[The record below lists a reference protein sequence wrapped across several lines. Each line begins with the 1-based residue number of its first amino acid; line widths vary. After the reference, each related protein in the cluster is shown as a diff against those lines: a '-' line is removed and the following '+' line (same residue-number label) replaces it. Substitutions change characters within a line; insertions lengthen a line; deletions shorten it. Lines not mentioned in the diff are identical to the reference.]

1 MSPQQKDQP
10 ITQALADLDALV
22 QAHPELRAPEVQARL
37 IAWLKEQV
45 MTETKQMKQI
55 FTRMPDE
62 LIEALDRLTERRQRE
77 QPWTTVT
84 RSDVVRELL
93 YQALGEK
100 GEVETHP

>member
-10 ITQALADLDALV
+10 IAQALADLDALV

-93 YQALGEK
+93 YQALGK
-100 GEVETHP
+100 TGDQGGS

>member
-1 MSPQQKDQP
+1 MTRPYRP
-10 ITQALADLDALV
+10 RYIQAALTDLDALI
-22 QAHPELRAPEVQARL
+22 AAYPELRAPEAQARL
-37 IAWLKEQV
+37 VTWLKGQE

-62 LIEALDRLTERRQRE
+62 LIEALDRYTERRQRE

>member
-1 MSPQQKDQP
+1 
-10 ITQALADLDALV
+10 
-22 QAHPELRAPEVQARL
+22 
-37 IAWLKEQV
+37 

-62 LIEALDRLTERRQRE
+62 LIEALDRYTERRQRE

-93 YQALGEK
+93 YQALGVK